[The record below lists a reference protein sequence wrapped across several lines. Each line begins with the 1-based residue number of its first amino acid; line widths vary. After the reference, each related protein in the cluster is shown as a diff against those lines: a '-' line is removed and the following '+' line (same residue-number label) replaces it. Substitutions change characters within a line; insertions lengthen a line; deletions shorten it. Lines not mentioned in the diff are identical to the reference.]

1 MKHPWLGVMGMTL
14 AAGAAPTGAAWAADY
29 RIDPTHASIIF
40 RVGHWHFSKVQGQ
53 FRRIRGRFT
62 FDPRKPQASKVYVE
76 VDTRSFDT
84 NHKARDAHMRG
95 PEFFNTIKFP
105 RAIFRSTRIRRT
117 GKRTGLLT
125 GNLTLLG
132 VTRPVTLRVTFNGI
146 APHPLGKKVKQ
157 YRGVIIAGFSARASI
172 RRSLFGMTHDI
183 PGKSDVAELI
193 IEVEGWQVPRKK

>member
-1 MKHPWLGVMGMTL
+1 MKLSSAGVIGLVLGSGAVSFGPAS
-14 AAGAAPTGAAWAADY
+14 AANY
-29 RIDPTHASIIF
+29 RIDPTHVSIIF

-53 FRRIRGRFT
+53 FRRITGRFT
-62 FDPRKPQASKVYVE
+62 FDPRKPEASKVYVE

-95 PEFFNTIKFP
+95 PEFFNTARFP
-105 RAIFRSTRIRRT
+105 RAIFRSTKIRRT
-117 GKRTGLLT
+117 GKRTGLLI

-193 IEVEGWQVPRKK
+193 IEVEGWRVPRKR